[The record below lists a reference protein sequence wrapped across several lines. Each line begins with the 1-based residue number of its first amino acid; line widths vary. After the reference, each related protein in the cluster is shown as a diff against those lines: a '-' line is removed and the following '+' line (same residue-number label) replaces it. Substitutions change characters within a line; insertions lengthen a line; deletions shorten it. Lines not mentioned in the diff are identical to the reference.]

1 MGKVFT
7 HMTMSLDGYIA
18 GPDDQIDELFEWFGA
33 GDVAVASANENIA
46 FDVDEASA
54 NVLKGLTGNVAAIL
68 ARTEPPGTTSRI
80 TRTASPPDHTRP
92 SGETACI
99 DARRSSTGTERR
111 SSLPRSP
118 WIDANASRPRES
130 HLLIASADQRQKPQS
145 SSYRTVT
152 RGRSA
157 TPEPQ
162 SPSEPPVPSVR
173 AKLSIAASSCMAA
186 SEEAL
191 PLSTSSAI

>member
-1 MGKVFT
+1 M
-7 HMTMSLDGYIA
+7 HRREAQLDRDRA
-18 GPDDQIDELFEWFGA
+18 QELVTPFALDRCE
-33 GDVAVASANENIA
+33 
-46 FDVDEASA
+46 
-54 NVLKGLTGNVAAIL
+54 
-68 ARTEPPGTTSRI
+68 REP
-80 TRTASPPDHTRP
+80 
-92 SGETACI
+92 
-99 DARRSSTGTERR
+99 
-111 SSLPRSP
+111 
-118 WIDANASRPRES
+118 PRES

-173 AKLSIAASSCMAA
+173 AKLSIAASSCIAA